1 MNVTIERT
9 VLQNGK
15 QAFKVEWEQRG
26 VVAPTVPNGRRGD
39 IGGVY
44 SVRTRGGAE
53 AIKTPLLD
61 WGKGRIDERTRDA
74 MIKVILKDER
84 P

>member
-9 VLQNGK
+9 VLQSGK

-26 VVAPTVPNGRRGD
+26 AVAPVIPNGPRGD

-44 SVRTRGGAE
+44 SARTRGGAE
-53 AIKTPLLD
+53 AIKTTLLD
-61 WGKGRIDERTRDA
+61 WGKGRIDAATRDA
-74 MIKVILKDER
+74 MIAVILKDEQS
-84 P
+84 